1 MANDLNDAW
10 RFRHS
15 KMIAAPAEKSERLKV
30 KKIDFGGQFEDD
42 PRAVREGG
50 KLSLA
55 TQRKLLAHAIAASSR
70 RYN

>member
-30 KKIDFGGQFEDD
+30 AQVDFGGRFEDD
-42 PRAVREGG
+42 PEAVREGR
-50 KLSLA
+50 KLNLA

>member
-1 MANDLNDAW
+1 MANDLDDAW

-15 KMIAAPAEKSERLKV
+15 KMIAAPAEKAARLKLPDV
-30 KKIDFGGQFEDD
+30 DFGGQFEDD

-70 RYN
+70 R

>member
-15 KMIAAPAEKSERLKV
+15 KIIAAPAEKAERLVAEKV
-30 KKIDFGGQFEDD
+30 DFGGQFEDD
-42 PRAVREGG
+42 PRAVREGR

-55 TQRKLLAHAIAASSR
+55 TQRKLLAHSIAATSR
-70 RYN
+70 RR

>member
-15 KMIAAPAEKSERLKV
+15 KMIAAPAEKSERLKLPDV
-30 KKIDFGGQFEDD
+30 DFGGQFEDD

-70 RYN
+70 RYT

>member
-1 MANDLNDAW
+1 MANDLDDAW

-15 KMIAAPAEKSERLKV
+15 KIIAAPAERAERMRAPDV
-30 KKIDFGGQFEDD
+30 DFGGQFEDD

-70 RYN
+70 R

>member
-15 KMIAAPAEKSERLKV
+15 KMIAAPAEKSERLAAA
-30 KKIDFGGQFEDD
+30 KIDFGGQFEDD

-50 KLSLA
+50 KLSLV

-70 RYN
+70 R

>member
-30 KKIDFGGQFEDD
+30 KQIDFGGTFEDD
-42 PRAVREGG
+42 PEAVREGRR
-50 KLSLA
+50 LNLV

-70 RYN
+70 R